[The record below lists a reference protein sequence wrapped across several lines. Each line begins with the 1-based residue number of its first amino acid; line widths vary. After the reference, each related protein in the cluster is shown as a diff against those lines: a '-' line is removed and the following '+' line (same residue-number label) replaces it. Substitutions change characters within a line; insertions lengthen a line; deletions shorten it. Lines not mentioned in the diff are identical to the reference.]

1 MNHQPWHSEDLNN
14 LLVNFCVAKDLM
26 SALESQIFFQNKSAH
41 PAPGH
46 CCSHSYTMHSK
57 LYNET
62 RKQKFHTSGLQA
74 LTSSTFIFHFTYEKV
89 TFLLGLTRAENPAY
103 PSQFFLYFTYNNTSR
118 SFSREVLYT
127 HTQKK
132 YLMDTIPPRKII
144 YFAVKIVQP
153 FINFNWTS
161 CLRCLPRRKLKP
173 KESEKI
179 TQRIFHLTTP

>member
-14 LLVNFCVAKDLM
+14 LLVNFCVAKDLT
-26 SALESQIFFQNKSAH
+26 SALESQIFFRNKSAH

-46 CCSHSYTMHSK
+46 CCSHSYTTHSK

-127 HTQKK
+127 HTKK
-132 YLMDTIPPRKII
+132 NI
-144 YFAVKIVQP
+144 
-153 FINFNWTS
+153 
-161 CLRCLPRRKLKP
+161 
-173 KESEKI
+173 
-179 TQRIFHLTTP
+179 